1 MRCVVAASPPANI
14 DWLKESAIISSGG
27 IGDGGDHVG
36 GGGDLVGGG
45 GDHIVGGG
53 GHIGGGG
60 DHISGIGGGIAS
72 VVVQFVVLSLWWSNL
87 WYCRCR

>member
-36 GGGDLVGGG
+36 GDLVGGG
-45 GDHIVGGG
+45 GDHIVGG
-53 GHIGGGG
+53 HIGGGG
-60 DHISGIGGGIAS
+60 DQISGIGGGIVI
-72 VVVQFVVLSLWWSNL
+72 VVVQFVVLLLSWSNL
-87 WYCRCR
+87 LYCRCR